1 MQRRTLLGLGVV
13 GSLGVA
19 VLAGGSAWVLRSPAW
34 HQGALSPAGREILL
48 AVGQAVLEG
57 SLPDDP
63 TRRDQALDAFLTRLA
78 TAIASLPP
86 ATQLQID
93 ELLSLLATAP
103 GRHLIAALPQ
113 AWSTAPAEDVQVAL
127 QSMRTSSLAL
137 RRQAY
142 HALRDLTQGAFFA
155 DPGTWAALGY
165 PGPNPITA
173 ASA

>member
-1 MQRRTLLGLGVV
+1 MMQHWPHAAAYSARTGCGRQPRGGRAGGRVGLGAALAGLAPRRT
-13 GSLGVA
+13 VA
-19 VLAGGSAWVLRSPAW
+19 
-34 HQGALSPAGREILL
+34 
-48 AVGQAVLEG
+48 
-57 SLPDDP
+57 P